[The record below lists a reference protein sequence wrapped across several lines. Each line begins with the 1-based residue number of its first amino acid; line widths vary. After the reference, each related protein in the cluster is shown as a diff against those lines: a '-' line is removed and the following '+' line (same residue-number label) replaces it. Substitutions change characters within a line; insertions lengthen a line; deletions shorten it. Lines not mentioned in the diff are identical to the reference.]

1 MVRLGRGPGAVRV
14 EVWLASMVG
23 GIAVIGNL
31 TAAVQIIAGRYLFSF
46 GGGDPRL
53 PLVQL
58 PQLLQA
64 DVRPGHTYTVA
75 DLALGLRVLSAT
87 PSIVAAATIAV
98 AVFLLAGVLSRIA
111 TGRAFDLPV
120 RRRVALLSVVLIG
133 GGLLQGLLDTAA
145 IAAIAV
151 SLDRAAIQ
159 GIGTNTPSWPWTLI
173 VVGVAVSA
181 LGAAFAEG
189 ARLKEDVAGVV

>member
-1 MVRLGRGPGAVRV
+1 MARLGRRPGAVRV
-14 EVWLASMVG
+14 EVWLASAVG
-23 GIAVIGNL
+23 GIAVIRNL
-31 TAAVQIIAGRYLFSF
+31 TTAVQILTGRFLYYF
-46 GGGDPRL
+46 GSGDPRL

-75 DLALGLRVLSAT
+75 DLAPGLRVLCAS
-87 PSIVAAATIAV
+87 PSVVAAGTIAV
-98 AVFLLAGVLSRIA
+98 AVVLLAGVLNRIA
-111 TGRAFDLPV
+111 AGRAFDPPV

-145 IAAIAV
+145 IAAIAPSV
-151 SLDRAAIQ
+151 DRVAIE
-159 GIGTNTPSWPWTLI
+159 GIGTNLPSWPWTLI
-173 VVGVAVSA
+173 VVGVVVWA